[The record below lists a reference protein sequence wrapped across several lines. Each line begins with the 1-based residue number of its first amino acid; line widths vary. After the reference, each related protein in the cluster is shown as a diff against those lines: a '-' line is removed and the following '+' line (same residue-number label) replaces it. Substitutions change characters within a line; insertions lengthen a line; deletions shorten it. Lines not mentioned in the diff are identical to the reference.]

1 MSSKKPSIKDRAL
14 SIGAGNPVGTPPA
27 APAIGLSNVS
37 VTLAKEEAWIASH
50 PSVGMGGK
58 PGDRAKTGPGALMQ
72 FMVKESEVHAENLRL
87 KSELEG
93 WEGALP
99 IRKLDPKLVGPSE
112 WANRQPETFTGSKFA
127 ELKAEISSA
136 GENTQPIKVR
146 PVPGTNPQRYEII
159 FGHRRH
165 RACLDLDVPVLAMIE
180 SVDDRTLFED
190 MDRENRNREDPR
202 PYEQGDMYRRALDRG
217 LYPSLRAL
225 CDAIKVDPGNAS
237 KAVKIAR
244 LPAAV
249 LDAFPSRL
257 DIQYRWAQPLDEIVS
272 NSSDIVI
279 KRAQEIIEERMQG
292 RVLSSAEVYS
302 RLTTA
307 APAAKPKGKERTLM
321 GKNGSA
327 RVIESNGR
335 YQAEFPKGTLRPG
348 QAEKLESFISSLLDE

>member
-1 MSSKKPSIKDRAL
+1 MSAKKPSIKDRAL
-14 SIGAGNPVGTPPA
+14 SIGAGTPVVTPQA
-27 APAIGLSNVS
+27 APAPGPSHVAAIPAKQDAGVASN
-37 VTLAKEEAWIASH
+37 ASAGQG
-50 PSVGMGGK
+50 GMTA
-58 PGDRAKTGPGALMQ
+58 DRVKTGPGALMQ
-72 FMVKESEVHAENLRL
+72 FMVKESEVHAENQRL
-87 KSELEG
+87 KSELEA

-112 WANRQPETFTGSKFA
+112 WANRHPETFTNSKFA

-165 RACLDLDVPVLAMIE
+165 RACLELGVPVLAMIE

-244 LPAAV
+244 LPAEV

-272 NSSDIVI
+272 NSSDIAI
-279 KRAQEIIEERMQG
+279 KRAQEIIEDRKQG
-292 RVLSSAEVYS
+292 RALSSTEVFC
-302 RLTTA
+302 RLTAA

>member
-1 MSSKKPSIKDRAL
+1 MSTKKPSIKDRAL
-14 SIGAGNPVGTPPA
+14 SIGAVPSGAKPSSEPSSTPAPDVITPTQQDVATASAVPA
-27 APAIGLSNVS
+27 GQ
-37 VTLAKEEAWIASH
+37 
-50 PSVGMGGK
+50 GGK
-58 PGDRAKTGPGALMQ
+58 PVDRAKTGPGALMQ
-72 FMVKESEVHAENLRL
+72 FMVKESEVHAENQRL
-87 KSELEG
+87 KSELEA
-93 WEGALP
+93 WEDALP
-99 IRKLDPKLVGPSE
+99 IRKLDPKLIGPSE
-112 WANRQPETFTGSKFA
+112 WANRHPETFTGPKFA

-146 PVPGTNPQRYEII
+146 PVPGSNPQRYEII

-165 RACLDLDVPVLAMIE
+165 RACLELGVPVLAMIE

-202 PYEQGDMYRRALDRG
+202 PFEQGDMYRRALDRG

-244 LPAAV
+244 LPAEV

-257 DIQYRWAQPLDEIVS
+257 DIQYRWAQPLDESVT
-272 NSSDIVI
+272 NAAETVL
-279 KRAQEIIEERMQG
+279 KRAQEIIEERKG
-292 RVLSSAEVYS
+292 GKSLPAAVVFD
-302 RLTTA
+302 RLTAA
-307 APAAKPKGKERTLM
+307 APAAKPKAKERTLM

-327 RVIESNGR
+327 RVVESNGR

-348 QAEKLESFISSLLDE
+348 QVEKLESFISSLLEE